1 MGVVMEPAA
10 GWVLQPTLSWTKTRR
25 SSQILHPVMLAREPM
40 LRLPSRERLPTA
52 PPAPSPPGPPPLQ
65 LPVTC
70 NDIRGVVYLD
80 QQVVACYW

>member
-1 MGVVMEPAA
+1 MGSLQLA
-10 GWVLQPTLSWTKTRR
+10 GSLRAFRLGFLRPDSPKILRFKAGRWLHHCSALLPPT
-25 SSQILHPVMLAREPM
+25 
-40 LRLPSRERLPTA
+40 
-52 PPAPSPPGPPPLQ
+52 PSPGPALSAPLPNQQ